1 MHEVDCT
8 KLNDLVEKDKIDM
21 VIFNFPLPHIP
32 DRIDEFDYKSEN
44 VKIFIENFF
53 SSANQILAKGG

>member
-1 MHEVDCT
+1 
-8 KLNDLVEKDKIDM
+8 M
-21 VIFNFPLPHIP
+21 VIFNFPLPHIQ

-53 SSANQILAKGG
+53 ISVDKVLAKGG